1 MKATYKIPEQNLE
14 ELRGRIEKLN
24 RRCARIGVRLITVT
38 VTGEEM
44 VVEKKFVPRAFT
56 EDEILWGGA
65 GGSMVDSFRKVFE
78 IEVEGETPKYEGWEF
93 VAAIQHEDAGNI
105 LRAVP
110 GFEGEIPQQYRTA
123 QRWCDYCQVDRGWK
137 DTYLARHEDGTCKQ
151 VGRNCLKD
159 FMGHANPHQ
168 LAEFAEILIDLGDLC
183 TSAGNDDWMGG
194 GERIA
199 RSWAIETW
207 VAVTVAYIRTEGWVS
222 RKEQDSKMLPA
233 TVGRVFNHVNPR
245 FTGKRAEVID
255 SDCSEAKAAIEWART
270 LPADLNSDYLWN
282 LRVACSSDYVS
293 ARSAGIVCSLIASY
307 RRAMEREIERRK
319 RFQSDKDSQYF
330 GEVSKRAVYELTVT
344 FTKEVDSNYGLMTL
358 VKFRDRN
365 GNVATWFASG
375 RPDWFQ
381 MGETHKVKA
390 TVKKHELYQGVKQT
404 MLTRVAEV
412 KPKPSPVIPEYTEVM
427 ATEEAMALGL

>member
-1 MKATYKIPEQNLE
+1 MKATYRIPEQNLE

-24 RRCARIGVRLITVT
+24 RRCARIGVSPITLT
-38 VTGEEM
+38 VAGEEM
-44 VVEKKFVPRAFT
+44 VVEKKFVQRAFT

-78 IEVEGETPKYEGWEF
+78 IKVEGETPKYEGWEF
-93 VAAIQHEDAGNI
+93 VAVIQHEEAGNI
-105 LRAVP
+105 LRTVP
-110 GFEGEIPQQYRTA
+110 GFEGEIPLQYRTA
-123 QRWCDYCQVDRGWK
+123 QRWCDYCQIDRGWK
-137 DTYLARHEDGTCKQ
+137 DTYLIRHEDGTWKQ

-183 TSAGNDDWMGG
+183 ASARDDDWMGG
-194 GERIA
+194 RERIA

-207 VAVTVAYIRTEGWVS
+207 VAITVAYIRTDGWVS
-222 RKEQDSKMLPA
+222 RKEQDLKMVPA

-255 SDCSEAKAAIEWART
+255 SDYAEAKAAIEWARN

-293 ARSAGIVCSLIASY
+293 ARATGIVCSLIVSY
-307 RRAMEREIERRK
+307 RRAMEREIERRR
-319 RFQSDKDSQYF
+319 RFQSDKDSEYF
-330 GEVSKRAVYELTVT
+330 GEVGKRAVYELTVT
-344 FTKEVDSNYGLMTL
+344 FTKEIDSNYGLMTL

-381 MGETHKVKA
+381 MGMTHKVKA
-390 TVKKHELYQGVKQT
+390 TVKKHELYHGVKQT
-404 MLTRVAEV
+404 ILTRVAEV
-412 KPKPSPVIPEYTEVM
+412 KPKPIVPEYTEVL
-427 ATEEAMALGL
+427 AAEEAMALGL